1 MKCQI
6 FLFCLV
12 LFLSLVKQFISLP
25 FSFSFI
31 IVSLFASL
39 VSSPHFIYLYMF
51 SFSIIFF
58 PFNLS
63 KYFIHTTSTWRTTK
77 WCSQNH
83 SYSLFFLSFLEGKWL
98 TTFFSSYWAFSP
110 ASFLWVF
117 DLPCSISLRVY
128 PSSWNKMP
136 QETKINECLL
146 HLKQSSTFAIDYE
159 REMCVVA
166 ACFEKLC
173 VFFGFFSLV
182 DVVSVDIIR
191 CCC

>member
-83 SYSLFFLSFLEGKWL
+83 SYSLFFSHFWKENDLQLFFLLTGPSLLPLSSGYL
-98 TTFFSSYWAFSP
+98 
-110 ASFLWVF
+110 
-117 DLPCSISLRVY
+117 ISLALFLFVY
-128 PSSWNKMP
+128 TRAL
-136 QETKINECLL
+136 ETRCHKKLKSMSVCCIWSNHRHLQSIMNE
-146 HLKQSSTFAIDYE
+146 K
-159 REMCVVA
+159 CV
-166 ACFEKLC
+166 L
-173 VFFGFFSLV
+173 
-182 DVVSVDIIR
+182 
-191 CCC
+191 

>member
-1 MKCQI
+1 
-6 FLFCLV
+6 
-12 LFLSLVKQFISLP
+12 
-25 FSFSFI
+25 
-31 IVSLFASL
+31 
-39 VSSPHFIYLYMF
+39 
-51 SFSIIFF
+51 
-58 PFNLS
+58 
-63 KYFIHTTSTWRTTK
+63 
-77 WCSQNH
+77 
-83 SYSLFFLSFLEGKWL
+83 
-98 TTFFSSYWAFSP
+98 
-110 ASFLWVF
+110 
-117 DLPCSISLRVY
+117 
-128 PSSWNKMP
+128 MP